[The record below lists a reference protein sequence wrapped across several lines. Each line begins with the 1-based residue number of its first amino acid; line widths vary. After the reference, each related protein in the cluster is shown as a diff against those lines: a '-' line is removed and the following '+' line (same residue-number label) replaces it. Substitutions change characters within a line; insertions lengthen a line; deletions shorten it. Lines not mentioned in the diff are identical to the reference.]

1 MLVLLLSRHRA
12 SRSLS
17 QDKLEELADPGVP
30 RVNKFDSYNAYRA
43 VTRTSLHQPAA
54 AARETQ
60 IVIGKTST
68 SLAGEVNLAA
78 AINRLYDE
86 DERIKEEQRRHQQRL
101 ALAHHL
107 ML

>member
-1 MLVLLLSRHRA
+1 M
-12 SRSLS
+12 S

-30 RVNKFDSYNAYRA
+30 RVDRFDVYRA
-43 VTRTSLHQPAA
+43 VTRTSEHQRAA

-60 IVIGKTST
+60 IVISKTST
-68 SLAGEVNLAA
+68 SQAGEVNLAA
-78 AINRLYDE
+78 AVNRLYDE

-101 ALAHHL
+101 ELAHHL